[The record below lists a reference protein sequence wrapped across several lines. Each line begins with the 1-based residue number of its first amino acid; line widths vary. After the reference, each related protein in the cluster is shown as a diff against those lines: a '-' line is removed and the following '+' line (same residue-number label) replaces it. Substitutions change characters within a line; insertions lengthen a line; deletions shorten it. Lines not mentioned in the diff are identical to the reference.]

1 MGQNL
6 RAAAAE
12 YEPSK
17 IGNVADLARVSLDEV
32 DIETKTYSEG
42 EKAFTI
48 NVIVVDG
55 VDYRFPVSVLGQLQA
70 LMNDESV
77 PAFEYFR
84 VLKTGSTM
92 QDTKYS
98 VSPFFD

>member
-1 MGQNL
+1 MAKSL

-17 IGNVADLARVSLDEV
+17 IGNVADLMSVSLDEV
-32 DIETKTYSEG
+32 EIETKTYGDG

-48 NVIVVDG
+48 DVIVVDG

-70 LMNDESV
+70 LMNDEKV
-77 PAFEYFR
+77 ADFENFR
-84 VLKTGSTM
+84 VVKTGTGING
-92 QDTKYS
+92 TKYS